1 MSIKRV
7 LLIGNGHTLLEY
19 DYGNIIDSN
28 YFDEVWRFN
37 RFITDGYEEHTG
49 TKTDVWVSCFG
60 GQSMRDLTTMNLKKL
75 VAGGWGF
82 EDKIKNNEV
91 DDYYKV
97 YLDYIKMI
105 KDNNLK
111 TKVDYIPN
119 KIWDMLID
127 EKSDWYLD
135 RTKIYCADNV
145 KTFYNWIN
153 RKIAK
158 DFDKEKGALPEY
170 SLPTTGLAT
179 IIVNIVKG
187 NEVWLHGHDLF
198 KQQSLGYEVNTC
210 YHYYED
216 RVYATSHDHNK
227 EREYTKNLIN
237 NKKVFWLNDNL
248 DKINER

>member
-1 MSIKRV
+1 MRV

-91 DDYYKV
+91 DDDYYKV

-119 KIWDMLID
+119 KIWDMLVD

-153 RKIAK
+153 RN
-158 DFDKEKGALPEY
+158 
-170 SLPTTGLAT
+170 
-179 IIVNIVKG
+179 IVNFLLV
-187 NEVWLHGHDLF
+187 F
-198 KQQSLGYEVNTC
+198 
-210 YHYYED
+210 
-216 RVYATSHDHNK
+216 
-227 EREYTKNLIN
+227 LIN
-237 NKKVFWLNDNL
+237 
-248 DKINER
+248 I